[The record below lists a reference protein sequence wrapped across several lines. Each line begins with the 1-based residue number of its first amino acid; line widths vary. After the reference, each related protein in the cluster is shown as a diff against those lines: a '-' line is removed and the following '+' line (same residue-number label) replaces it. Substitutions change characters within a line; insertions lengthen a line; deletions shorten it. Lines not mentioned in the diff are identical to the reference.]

1 MKLNKQR
8 IVEMCIDDGIKDALQ
23 TRKEGMN
30 DETLIEH
37 ISSYIWLGLD
47 YYFDFEED

>member
-1 MKLNKQR
+1 MKLNIQR
-8 IVEMCIDDGIKDALQ
+8 ILEMCIDEGIQDALL

-37 ISSYIWLGLD
+37 ISSYIWLSLD
-47 YYFDFEED
+47 YYFDFEQ